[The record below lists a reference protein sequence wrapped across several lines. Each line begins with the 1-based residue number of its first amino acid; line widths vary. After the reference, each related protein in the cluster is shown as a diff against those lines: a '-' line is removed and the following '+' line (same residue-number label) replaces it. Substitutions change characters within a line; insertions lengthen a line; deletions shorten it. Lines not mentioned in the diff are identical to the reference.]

1 MRGLVIVIL
10 LILINIINLMV
21 SDRCQYSFKNSS
33 CIKECFDNSE
43 HPLNDIFEISSSSN
57 SCDFFELVSM
67 K

>member
-1 MRGLVIVIL
+1 
-10 LILINIINLMV
+10 MV
-21 SDRCQYSFKNSS
+21 SDRCQYSFKISS